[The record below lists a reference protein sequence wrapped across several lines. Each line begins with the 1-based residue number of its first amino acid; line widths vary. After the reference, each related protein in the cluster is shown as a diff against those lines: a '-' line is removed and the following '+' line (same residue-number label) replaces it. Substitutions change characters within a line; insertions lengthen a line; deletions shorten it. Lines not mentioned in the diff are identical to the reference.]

1 MLSRR
6 SFLSRSLGIAGAVAL
21 PAPLRGDPY
30 RPWSLRRPGPVR
42 PVRIQGRVLAA
53 GRGVPRAGISD
64 GIQVVASAA
73 DGSFELVSDGTRPF
87 VSLVPPSGYEIPT
100 QQAGTF
106 RLFQPIRPAANGEM
120 SARFDLVPLQRPDEK
135 HSFLVLADPQTQ
147 DREEMARFHAESVPD
162 VRETIRELGDTPLFG
177 VADGDIMYDDLSLY
191 PDYERAVR
199 EFAIPF
205 AQVVGNHDLDLKT
218 DRDEAST
225 ATFQKHFGP
234 TYYSFNR
241 GRVHYVVLDD
251 VFYYGG
257 GYLGYLA
264 DEQLR
269 WLASDLARVE
279 RGSPV
284 VVFLH
289 IPLQSQMFARAGRER
304 PEISNT
310 VTNREALVRL
320 LEPFKARAIS
330 GHTHESDHRTEGAV
344 IEHNIGTVCGA
355 WWTGDTCYDG
365 TPNGYAIF
373 CTDGES
379 FRWRYKATGQ
389 SATHQVRVYPRGAD
403 PRAPEEVVAN
413 VWGWDPSW
421 KVTHIINGEPKGAM
435 SRRRGVDPRSVS
447 LHLGPDKPA
456 KRAWVEPVV
465 TDHLFYAPV
474 PAGARVVVE
483 ARDGWGNVYTTS
495 I

>member
-1 MLSRR
+1 MISRR
-6 SFLSRSLGIAGAVAL
+6 AFIAAAAVAL

-30 RPWSLRRPGPVR
+30 RRWLRPQPAPLR
-42 PVRIQGRVLAA
+42 PVRIRGRVVA
-53 GRGVPRAGISD
+53 GGKGIPRVGISD
-64 GIQVVASAA
+64 GLQVVSTSA

-87 VSLVPPSGYEIPT
+87 VSAVLPAGYEIPRR
-100 QQAGTF
+100 GTGAF
-106 RLFQPIRPAANGEM
+106 RLSRPILPTPGGEANALFELTQLTD
-120 SARFDLVPLQRPDEK
+120 SDDRHA
-135 HSFLVLADPQTQ
+135 FLVLADPQTR
-147 DREEMARFHAESVPD
+147 DRDEMGLFHSQTVPD
-162 VRETIRELGDTPLFG
+162 VISTIRGFGATQVFG
-177 VADGDIMYDDLSLY
+177 VADGDIMYDDLTMY
-191 PDYERAVR
+191 ADYERAVKQ
-199 EFAIPF
+199 FGIPF

-225 ATFQKHFGP
+225 ATFQEHFGP
-234 TYYSFNR
+234 TYYSFDR
-241 GRVHYVVLDD
+241 GQVHYVVLDD

-269 WLASDLARVE
+269 WLAADLARVE

-310 VTNREALVRL
+310 VTNRDALVRL
-320 LEPFKARAIS
+320 LEPFNARAIS

-344 IEHNIGTVCGA
+344 IEHNVGTVCGA
-355 WWTGDTCYDG
+355 WWTGDICYDG
-365 TPNGYAIF
+365 TPNGYGIF
-373 CTDGES
+373 RVDGES
-379 FRWRYKATGQ
+379 FRWRYKATGLPD
-389 SATHQVRVYPRGAD
+389 SHQLRVYPRGAD

-421 KVTHIINGEPKGAM
+421 TVTYAVNGEPKGLM
-435 SRRRGVDPRSVS
+435 SRRRGLDPRSVL
-447 LHLGPDKPA
+447 LHTGPEMPA
-456 KRAWVEPVV
+456 KRPWVEPVV

-474 PAGARVVVE
+474 PEGASVIVE
-483 ARDGWGNVYTTS
+483 ARDRWGDVSRNS